1 MTSYN
6 DWKLTNA
13 LEEVFLLLCKLDMAQ
28 AIVHLETLKGR
39 LADIK
44 MPTAVT
50 KLSTNPG
57 ELVACAFLKLKWVE
71 TMHGSDAIDCLDRGV
86 ELKTF
91 IHMGKTKQINVN
103 IAYPVTKGDRVTEI
117 LRHYRESPKYAGGW
131 YFVAMNNRKTQVYY
145 YYYITREAMV
155 ETIRQRLEADPTS
168 DRCNLGSSV
177 CKKCNTSHRL
187 AVLQANRI
195 HGIPPGRLPSSPCS
209 KIINYKVVYA

>member
-1 MTSYN
+1 MTSTN
-6 DWKLTNA
+6 LDNA
-13 LEEVFLLLCKLDMAQ
+13 LEEVFRLLCQVDMAK

-57 ELVACAFLKLKWVE
+57 ELVASAFLGLKWVE
-71 TMHGSDAIDCLDRGV
+71 AMHGADAIDCLGRGV

-103 IAYPVTKGDRVTEI
+103 IAYPSTKGGNRVAEI

-131 YFVAMNNRKTQVYY
+131 YFVAMNNRKTKVEY
-145 YYYITREAMV
+145 YYYITKEAMV
-155 ETIRQRLEADPTS
+155 ETIRRRLEEDPTS
-168 DRCNLGSSV
+168 VRCNLGSNV
-177 CKKCNTSHRL
+177 CTKCNTSHRL
-187 AVLQANRI
+187 AILQANRI
-195 HGIPPGRLPSSPCS
+195 HGIPPGRLPISPCS